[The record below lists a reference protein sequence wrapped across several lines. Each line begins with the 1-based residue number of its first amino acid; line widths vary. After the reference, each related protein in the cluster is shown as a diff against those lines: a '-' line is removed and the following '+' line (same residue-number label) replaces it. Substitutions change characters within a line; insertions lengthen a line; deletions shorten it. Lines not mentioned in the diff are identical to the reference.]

1 MIDKSRIGTEMPSH
15 STIVE
20 ANRLRLFAKATGQTD
35 PIYVDESAAMA
46 AGYRGLPMPPTMA
59 FCFDMDVPNPF
70 EILDVLDVEL
80 GRLLH
85 GEQHFEYL
93 GDVCAGDTLTYRTTI
108 SDIYDKKGRSG
119 RMIFIVSRM
128 ELFDETEA
136 LLATTDSRMVIRE
149 RPDQ

>member
-35 PIYVDESAAMA
+35 PIYVDESAAKA

-108 SDIYDKKGRSG
+108 SDIYDKKDGALE
-119 RMIFIVSRM
+119 FIV
-128 ELFDETEA
+128 
-136 LLATTDSRMVIRE
+136 TDTDVANQDGDCVVKMHRVYVIRN
-149 RPDQ
+149 

>member
-1 MIDKSRIGTEMPSH
+1 MIDKSLIGTKMPSH

-20 ANRLRLFAKATGQTD
+20 ENRLRFFAKATGQTD
-35 PIYVDESAAMA
+35 PIYIDESAAKS

-85 GEQHFEYL
+85 GEQHFEYF

-108 SDIYDKKGRSG
+108 SDIYDKKDGALE
-119 RMIFIVSRM
+119 FIV
-128 ELFDETEA
+128 
-136 LLATTDSRMVIRE
+136 TDTDVDNQDGECVVKMHRVYVIRN
-149 RPDQ
+149 

>member
-1 MIDKSRIGTEMPSH
+1 MIDRAKIGTKMPSH
-15 STIVE
+15 STTVE
-20 ANRLRLFAKATGQTD
+20 ASRLRFFAKATGQTD
-35 PIYVDESAAMA
+35 PVYTDESAAQA

-93 GDVCAGDTLTYRTTI
+93 GDVCAGDTLTYSTTI
-108 SDIYDKKGRSG
+108 SDIYDKKDGALE
-119 RMIFIVSRM
+119 FIV
-128 ELFDETEA
+128 
-136 LLATTDSRMVIRE
+136 TDTDVDNQHGDCVVKMHRVYVIRN
-149 RPDQ
+149 

>member
-1 MIDKSRIGTEMPSH
+1 MTMPSH
-15 STIVE
+15 TTTVE
-20 ANRLRLFAKATGQTD
+20 ASRLRFFAKATGQTD
-35 PIYVDESAAMA
+35 PVYVDESAARA

-70 EILDVLDVEL
+70 EILDLLDVEL

-108 SDIYDKKGRSG
+108 SDIYDKKDGALE
-119 RMIFIVSRM
+119 FIVT
-128 ELFDETEA
+128 D
-136 LLATTDSRMVIRE
+136 TTVDNQDGDCVVKMHRVYVIRN
-149 RPDQ
+149 

>member
-1 MIDKSRIGTEMPSH
+1 MIDKSLIGTEMPSH

-20 ANRLRLFAKATGQTD
+20 ANRLRFFAKATGQTD
-35 PIYVDESAAMA
+35 PVYVDESAAKA

-59 FCFDMDVPNPF
+59 FCFDMDVPNQF

-108 SDIYDKKGRSG
+108 SDIYDKKDGALE
-119 RMIFIVSRM
+119 FIV
-128 ELFDETEA
+128 
-136 LLATTDSRMVIRE
+136 TDTDVDNQDGDCVVKMHRVYVIRN
-149 RPDQ
+149 

>member
-1 MIDKSRIGTEMPSH
+1 MIDKSRIGTKMPSH

-20 ANRLRLFAKATGQTD
+20 ANRLRFFAKATGQTD
-35 PIYVDESAAMA
+35 PIYIDESAAKS

-85 GEQHFEYL
+85 GEQHFQYL

-108 SDIYDKKGRSG
+108 SDIYDKKGG
-119 RMIFIVSRM
+119 ALEFIV
-128 ELFDETEA
+128 
-136 LLATTDSRMVIRE
+136 TDTDVDNQDGDCVVKMHRVYVIRN
-149 RPDQ
+149 